1 MTALFR
7 RMLSP
12 RDRGRQSVPEE
23 LSQEVPSPLVSG
35 HHGQKNN
42 DPSTI
47 KVDNAIYSEPSPLD
61 NVPPRGEDP
70 SSLLPSSANSD
81 ENDTY
86 YSAPVDTLARDPHL
100 QHQQRST
107 RDRERAEAQER
118 RHLDV
123 HERTL
128 NQMHAIGPTSRG
140 VGGGVMGHRR
150 TRSGGHIID
159 NDEYS
164 TPWNAAQAEEQRR
177 RQSAPPRKHHHS
189 KRGIPATPNDGI
201 DDIIP
206 VSPPPILS
214 ASQDRSQ
221 SASPIPL
228 PQNPAISAADA
239 EYDDPWDVKNRNI
252 SQAIPGRHH
261 AHSVHERRP
270 STPPLSNHRL
280 RTSVGSRVDHHRH
293 ILAEETRLSR
303 TASDK
308 NPRSGAIEIG
318 DPFRSRAITELHPHS
333 LSVSNPS
340 SPRPNSVSAPVNPIQ
355 RRPLPDEPSPNPVR
369 REPSPVSTWFD
380 NKLALEEQT

>member
-1 MTALFR
+1 MTALGQRFR

-12 RDRGRQSVPEE
+12 RDRGRQSVPDE
-23 LSQEVPSPLVSG
+23 LGHDVPSPLAMVPS
-35 HHGQKNN
+35 HHGQKSSDLN
-42 DPSTI
+42 TM
-47 KVDNAIYSEPSPLD
+47 KVDNAIYSEPTPLD
-61 NVPPRGEDP
+61 NVSPRGEP
-70 SSLLPSSANSD
+70 NSPLPPPD
-81 ENDTY
+81 ENDPY
-86 YSAPVDTLARDPHL
+86 YSAPIDTLARDPSL
-100 QHQQRST
+100 QHQLRST
-107 RDRERAEAQER
+107 RDRERAQAQER
-118 RHLDV
+118 RHLEV

-128 NQMHAIGPTSRG
+128 NQMHAIAPTSRG
-140 VGGGVMGHRR
+140 GGAIGHRR

-164 TPWNAAQAEEQRR
+164 TPWNAAQLEEQRR

-189 KRGIPATPNDGI
+189 KRGIPATPNDGS

-221 SASPIPL
+221 SASPIPP
-228 PQNPAISAADA
+228 PQSLAISGADA

-270 STPPLSNHRL
+270 STPPLSNHRM
-280 RTSVGSRVDHHRH
+280 RQSVGSRVDHHKH

-308 NPRSGAIEIG
+308 NPKSGAIEVG
-318 DPFRSRAITELHPHS
+318 DHFRSRAVTDLQPHS

-340 SPRPNSVSAPVNPIQ
+340 SPRPNSVSTPVNPIQ
-355 RRPLPDEPSPNPVR
+355 RRPLPEEPPPNR

>member
-12 RDRGRQSVPEE
+12 RDRNRHEE
-23 LSQEVPSPLVSG
+23 LSQEVPSPLVPS
-35 HHGQKNN
+35 HLGQKNSDAN
-42 DPSTI
+42 TI

-70 SSLLPSSANSD
+70 NSPLPPSANSD

-86 YSAPVDTLARDPHL
+86 YSAPADTLSRDPHL
-100 QHQQRST
+100 LHQQRST
-107 RDRERAEAQER
+107 RDRERAQAQER
-118 RHLDV
+118 RHLEV

-128 NQMHAIGPTSRG
+128 NQMHAIGPASGG
-140 VGGGVMGHRR
+140 VGGAVIGHRR

-164 TPWNAAQAEEQRR
+164 TPWNAAQAEEHRR
-177 RQSAPPRKHHHS
+177 RQSAPPRKHHLS
-189 KRGIPATPNDGI
+189 KRGIPATPNDGT

-228 PQNPAISAADA
+228 PPSHVTSAADA

-270 STPPLSNHRL
+270 STPPLTNHRL

-303 TASDK
+303 TSSDK
-308 NPRSGAIEIG
+308 NPRSGAIELG
-318 DPFRSRAITELHPHS
+318 DPFRSRAITDLH
-333 LSVSNPS
+333 LSVSTPN
-340 SPRPNSVSAPVNPIQ
+340 SPRPNSVSTPVNPIQ
-355 RRPLPDEPSPNPVR
+355 RRPLPDEPPSNPLR

-380 NKLALEEQT
+380 SKLALEEQT